1 MPVRVLITGA
11 GGFIGSHVT
20 EAAVRGGLEVRAIA
34 NYNSRGDVGFLAEL
48 PADVKASCD
57 IRQLDI
63 RDDYGVDA
71 LATGCDAIFHLAAL
85 IGIPYSYLA
94 PSSYVDV
101 NVRGTLNLLN
111 AARRRSIARFVHT
124 STSEVYGSA
133 QYVPIDEKHPL
144 VGQSPYSATKIGA
157 DQLAESY
164 ARSFDLPVT
173 IIRPFNT
180 YGPRQS
186 PRAVIPTLAAQLLD
200 ASIDTVR
207 AGTLGTVRD
216 FTFVTDTAR
225 AYLCALEHPEIASG
239 TVVNLG
245 TGEGHTIAT
254 IYERLMDITGV
265 RKPVEAEA
273 DRVRPERSEVLQL
286 ISNNA
291 RAKSMLGWSP
301 RVSMDD
307 GLRAVVAYLREHPVA
322 EAGAYRV

>member
-1 MPVRVLITGA
+1 MRVLITGA

-20 EAAVRGGLEVRAIA
+20 ESAVRAGLDVRAIA
-34 NYNSRGDVGFLAEL
+34 NYNSRGDIGFLAQM
-48 PADVKASCD
+48 PADVRASCE

-63 RDDYGVDA
+63 RDDYGVDFV
-71 LATGCDAIFHLAAL
+71 TEGCDAVFHLAAL

-111 AARRRSIARFVHT
+111 AARRRSISRFVHT

-173 IIRPFNT
+173 IVRPFNT

-186 PRAVIPTLAAQLLD
+186 TRAVIPTLAAQLLD
-200 ASIDTVR
+200 DSIAVVR
-207 AGTLGTVRD
+207 AGTLRTVRD

-225 AYLCALEHPEIASG
+225 AYMCALQRPEIVSG

-245 TGEGHTIAT
+245 TGEGHTIGT
-254 IYERLMDITGV
+254 IYERLMQITGV
-265 RKPVEAEA
+265 TKPVEAEPE
-273 DRVRPERSEVLQL
+273 RVRPERSEVLQL

-291 RAKSMLGWSP
+291 RAKAMLGWEPS
-301 RVSMDD
+301 VSLDD
-307 GLRAVVAYLREHPVA
+307 GLRHVVHYLRDYPVR
-322 EAGAYRV
+322 EAQAYRV